1 MKAKTGLKV
10 ATWIVSIGLAAG
22 LSALACLLVMT
33 HATPTGTVADTV
45 LLLTISGGLGVAAFG
60 VVWFIYRLVKIH
72 VFKSNGNGS
81 KE

>member
-10 ATWIVSIGLAAG
+10 ATWIVSIGLAVG
-22 LSALACLLVMT
+22 FSALACLLVMSYVP
-33 HATPTGTVADTV
+33 APGTPFDPV
-45 LLLTISGGLGVAAFG
+45 LLLAVSIGLGIAAFG

-72 VFKSNGNGS
+72 VFKADSNGS

>member
-1 MKAKTGLKV
+1 MKAKTGLKI
-10 ATWIVSIGLAAG
+10 ATWIVSIGLAVG
-22 LSALACLLVMT
+22 LSALACLLVM
-33 HATPTGTVADTV
+33 AYVTPPGTVADAV
-45 LLLTISGGLGVAAFG
+45 LLLAISIGLGVAVFG

>member
-1 MKAKTGLKV
+1 MKAKTGLKI

-33 HATPTGTVADTV
+33 YATPTGTVADTV
-45 LLLTISGGLGVAAFG
+45 LLLTISIGLGVAAFG

-72 VFKSNGNGS
+72 VFKTDSNGN

>member
-1 MKAKTGLKV
+1 MKAKTGLKI

-45 LLLTISGGLGVAAFG
+45 LLLAISIGLGVAAFG

-72 VFKSNGNGS
+72 VFKSDKDESS
-81 KE
+81 K

>member
-1 MKAKTGLKV
+1 MKAKTGLKI
-10 ATWIVSIGLAAG
+10 ATWIVSIGLAVG

-33 HATPTGTVADTV
+33 YATPTGTVVDTV
-45 LLLTISGGLGVAAFG
+45 LLLAISIGLGIAAFG

-72 VFKSNGNGS
+72 VFKTDSDGS

>member
-1 MKAKTGLKV
+1 MKAKTGLKI
-10 ATWIVSIGLAAG
+10 ATWIVSIGLAVG

-45 LLLTISGGLGVAAFG
+45 LLLAISIGLGVASFG

-72 VFKSNGNGS
+72 VFKSDKDES
-81 KE
+81 RK

>member
-1 MKAKTGLKV
+1 MKAKTGLKL
-10 ATWIVSIGLAAG
+10 ATWIVSIGSAIG
-22 LSALACLLVMT
+22 LSALACLLVM
-33 HATPTGTVADTV
+33 AFVPWPETPVALV
-45 LLLTISGGLGVAAFG
+45 LLLAISGGLGIAAFG